1 MELIDRYVHA
11 VGRQLPRNKRADIEA
26 ELRSALTDSLEAR
39 SQGEP
44 TQDQVVV
51 VLKEF
56 GQPEKVA
63 ASYWPEGQYLIG
75 PRLFPLFRMVVGI
88 ALTVF
93 VVVQLVLFGVTAVF
107 SPGALP
113 SIEFFSD
120 LINSAFMAFGVI
132 VIVFAVLQR
141 FDVRP
146 DMEKEDWNPLDL
158 PAVEEKDDIKTHRS
172 GSRDDL

>member
-11 VGRQLPRNKRADIEA
+11 VGRQLPRKKRADIEA
-26 ELRSALTDSLEAR
+26 ELRSALADSLEAR

-44 TQDQVVV
+44 TQDQVVG

-56 GQPEKVA
+56 GRPEKVA
-63 ASYWPEGQYLIG
+63 ASYWSEGQYLIG

-93 VVVQLVLFGVTAVF
+93 VVVQLVLVGVTAVF
-107 SPGALP
+107 NPGALP
-113 SIEFFSD
+113 GIEFFSD

-141 FDVRP
+141 FDVNP
-146 DMEKEDWNPLDL
+146 EMEKE
-158 PAVEEKDDIKTHRS
+158 E
-172 GSRDDL
+172 

>member
-1 MELIDRYVHA
+1 MKCKKIFD
-11 VGRQLPRNKRADIEA
+11 GRQLPRNKRADIEA

-44 TQDQVVV
+44 TQDQVVA

-56 GQPEKVA
+56 GRPEKVA

-93 VVVQLVLFGVTAVF
+93 VVGNQQER
-107 SPGALP
+107 
-113 SIEFFSD
+113 SIEKN
-120 LINSAFMAFGVI
+120 LLRLG
-132 VIVFAVLQR
+132 
-141 FDVRP
+141 
-146 DMEKEDWNPLDL
+146 
-158 PAVEEKDDIKTHRS
+158 H
-172 GSRDDL
+172 